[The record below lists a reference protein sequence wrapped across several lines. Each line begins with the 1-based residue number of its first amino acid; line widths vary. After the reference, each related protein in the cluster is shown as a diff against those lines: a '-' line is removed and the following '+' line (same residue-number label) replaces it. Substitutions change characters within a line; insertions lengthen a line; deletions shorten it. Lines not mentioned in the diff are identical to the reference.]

1 VTDKFRKPSAHQLDI
16 VRWVVAAALAVTY
29 LFTGFEPVFY
39 LGIAVLLIPL
49 LLKMNNSRQGPKDPP
64 R

>member
-1 VTDKFRKPSAHQLDI
+1 VIKKPSSRQLD
-16 VRWVVAAALAVTY
+16 VLRWVVAAALAVTY
-29 LFTGFEPVFY
+29 LVTGFEPAFY

-49 LLKMNNSRQGPKDPP
+49 LVKMNTSRQGPKDP

>member
-1 VTDKFRKPSAHQLDI
+1 MQLRRPSAHQLDI
-16 VRWVVAAALAVTY
+16 LRWVVAAALAVTY
-29 LFTGFEPVFY
+29 LFTGFEPAFY

-49 LLKMNNSRQGPKDPP
+49 LIKMNSSRQGPKDPP

>member
-1 VTDKFRKPSAHQLDI
+1 MIKKPSSRQLD
-16 VRWVVAAALAVTY
+16 VLRWVVAAALAVTY
-29 LFTGFEPVFY
+29 LFTGFEPTFY

-49 LLKMNNSRQGPKDPP
+49 LVKMNTSRQGPKDP

>member
-1 VTDKFRKPSAHQLDI
+1 MQKPSERQLDL

-29 LFTGFEPVFY
+29 LFTSFEPAFY
-39 LGIAVLLIPL
+39 AGIAVLLLPL
-49 LLKMNNSRQGPKDPP
+49 LLRMRGGPKEP